1 MFARL
6 STFTLLALPLLAT
19 ATAIPRDSGTC
30 ASGTAQC
37 CSSVQSA
44 TSNPIQNLLG
54 LLGIALGSL
63 TGDVGLTCS
72 PITVLGLGTNQ
83 CNNQVVCCQNNTFNG
98 LIALGCNPI
107 NIGL

>member
-19 ATAIPRDSGTC
+19 ATAIPRDSATC

-37 CSSVQSA
+37 CQSTQSP
-44 TSNPIQNLLG
+44 TSASMQTLAG
-54 LLGIALGSL
+54 LLGIVLGGL
-63 TGDVGLTCS
+63 TGNVGLTCS

-83 CNNQVVCCQNNTFNG
+83 CTNQVVCCQNNTFNG

-107 NIGL
+107 NVGL